1 MLMTVSGLAMLY
13 NTPMHK
19 TIESKTDLAQG
30 VDWLLAREPRFSR
43 IVDVTGLPPLRR
55 AAGGLPGLLRIVTEQ
70 MISLQAADAIW
81 RRIERELAPLDPQ
94 AILRRRH
101 PTLMKLGL
109 SGAKSRTFHAL
120 ARAAHS
126 GAFDVQSLHLAPDD
140 EVIRML
146 VSLPGIGPWTADI
159 YVLSCLGRADA
170 WPTGDLALQASA
182 ADIFGL
188 AKRPDSRAMLSLAE
202 SWRPW
207 RSVAARLLWAHYRS
221 LKGLP
226 QAVS

>member
-1 MLMTVSGLAMLY
+1 MLY
-13 NTPMHK
+13 QPAMHK
-19 TIESKTDLAQG
+19 TIESEDDLKEG
-30 VDWLLAREPRFSR
+30 VEWLLLREPRFR
-43 IVDVTGLPPLRR
+43 RVLEVTGLPPLRR
-55 AAGGLPGLLRIVTEQ
+55 AEGGLPGLLRIITEQ

-81 RRIERELAPLDPQ
+81 RRIEKELAPLDPP

-101 PTLMKLGL
+101 ATLMKLGL
-109 SGAKSRTFHAL
+109 SGAKSRTFRAL
-120 ARAAHS
+120 AQAAHK
-126 GAFDVQSLHLAPDD
+126 GEFQVDSLHLHADG
-140 EVIRML
+140 EITASL
-146 VSLPGIGPWTADI
+146 VALPGIGPWTADI

-182 ADIFGL
+182 ADLFGL
-188 AKRPDSRAMLSLAE
+188 ERRPDARAMLALAQD
-202 SWRPW
+202 WRPW

>member
-1 MLMTVSGLAMLY
+1 
-13 NTPMHK
+13 MHR
-19 TIESKTDLAQG
+19 TIESEADLAEG
-30 VDWLLAREPRFSR
+30 VAWLHSREPRFSLV
-43 IVDVTGLPPLRR
+43 IDTTGLPPLRR

-81 RRIERELAPLDPQ
+81 QRIERELAPFDPP

-101 PTLMKLGL
+101 ATLMKLGL

-120 ARAAHS
+120 ARAAHR
-126 GAFDVQSLHLAPDD
+126 GEFAVDSLHLQPDH
-140 EVIRML
+140 EVIKAL
-146 VSLPGIGPWTADI
+146 IALPGIGPWTADI
-159 YVLSCLGRADA
+159 YALSCLGRADA

-182 ADIFGL
+182 AHLLGL

-202 SWRPW
+202 AWRPW

-226 QAVS
+226 QAV

>member
-1 MLMTVSGLAMLY
+1 MLY
-13 NTPMHK
+13 RNAMHK
-19 TIESKTDLAQG
+19 TIESEADLAEG
-30 VDWLLAREPRFSR
+30 VAWLLAREPRFGR
-43 IVDVTGLPPLRR
+43 VIDTTGLPPLRR
-55 AAGGLPGLLRIVTEQ
+55 ADGGLPGLLRIVTEQ

-81 RRIERELAPLDPQ
+81 RRIEKELAPLDPP

-101 PTLMKLGL
+101 ATLMRLGL

-120 ARAAHS
+120 ARAAHK
-126 GAFDVQSLHLAPDD
+126 GEFQVDSLHLQSDD
-140 EVIRML
+140 EITALL
-146 VSLPGIGPWTADI
+146 VALPGIGPWTADI

-182 ADIFGL
+182 ADLFGL
-188 AKRPDSRAMLSLAE
+188 GKRPDARAMLGLAQE
-202 SWRPW
+202 WRPW

-226 QAVS
+226 QAV

>member
-1 MLMTVSGLAMLY
+1 
-13 NTPMHK
+13 MHK
-19 TIESKTDLAQG
+19 TIESEADLAEG
-30 VDWLLAREPRFSR
+30 VDWLIRREPRFTR
-43 IVDVTGLPPLRR
+43 VIDTTGLPALRR
-55 AAGGLPGLLRIVTEQ
+55 AEGGLPGLLRIITEQ

-81 RRIERELAPLDPQ
+81 RRIERELVPLDPE

-101 PTLMKLGL
+101 ATLMKLGL

-120 ARAAHS
+120 ARAAHK
-126 GAFDVQSLHLAPDD
+126 GEFRVDSLHQHSDD
-140 EVIRML
+140 EIIAAL
-146 VSLPGIGPWTADI
+146 VAQPGIGPWTADI

-182 ADIFGL
+182 ADLFGL
-188 AKRPDSRAMLSLAE
+188 EKRPDARLMLGLAE
-202 SWRPW
+202 AWRPW

-226 QAVS
+226 QAV

>member
-1 MLMTVSGLAMLY
+1 
-13 NTPMHK
+13 MHK
-19 TIESKTDLAQG
+19 TIACEADIQEG
-30 VDWLLAREPRFSR
+30 VDWLIVREPRFR
-43 IVDVTGLPPLRR
+43 RVIDVTGLPPLRR
-55 AAGGLPGLLRIVTEQ
+55 AEGGLPGLLRIITEQ

-81 RRIERELAPLDPQ
+81 RRIEKELAPLDPP

-101 PTLMKLGL
+101 ATLMKLGL

-120 ARAAHS
+120 ARAAHK
-126 GAFDVQSLHLAPDD
+126 GEFLVDALHQHPD
-140 EVIRML
+140 EEITKALMA
-146 VSLPGIGPWTADI
+146 LPGIGPWTADI

-182 ADIFGL
+182 ADLFGL
-188 AKRPDSRAMLSLAE
+188 EKRPDARAMLGLAE
-202 SWRPW
+202 DWRPW

-226 QAVS
+226 QAV

>member
-1 MLMTVSGLAMLY
+1 MLY
-13 NTPMHK
+13 ISFMYK
-19 TIESKTDLAQG
+19 TIESEADLAEG
-30 VDWLLAREPRFSR
+30 VDWLVRHEPRFSHV
-43 IVDVTGLPPLRR
+43 IDLTGLPPLRR
-55 AAGGLPGLLRIVTEQ
+55 ADGGLPGLLRIVTEQ

-81 RRIERELAPLDPQ
+81 RRIEKELAPFDPP

-101 PTLMKLGL
+101 ATLMKLGL

-120 ARAAHS
+120 ARAAHK
-126 GAFDVQSLHLAPDD
+126 GDFRADSLHQRSDD
-140 EVIRML
+140 EIIATL
-146 VSLPGIGPWTADI
+146 VALPGIGPWTADI

-182 ADIFGL
+182 ADLLGL
-188 AKRPDSRAMLSLAE
+188 DARPDARAMLGLAE
-202 SWRPW
+202 AWRPW

-226 QAVS
+226 QAVT

>member
-1 MLMTVSGLAMLY
+1 MTVSGVAMLY

-19 TIESKTDLAQG
+19 TIESETDLAQG
-30 VDWLLAREPRFSR
+30 VAWLLAREPRFSR
-43 IVDVTGLPPLRR
+43 IIDVTGLPPLRR

-81 RRIERELAPLDPQ
+81 RRIENELAPLDPQ

-101 PTLMKLGL
+101 ATLMKLGL
-109 SGAKSRTFHAL
+109 SGAKSRTFRAL
-120 ARAAHS
+120 ARAAHR
-126 GAFDVQSLHLAPDD
+126 GEFNVNSLHLEPDD

-146 VSLPGIGPWTADI
+146 VKLPGIGPWTADI

-182 ADIFGL
+182 ADLFGL
-188 AKRPDSRAMLSLAE
+188 AKRPDSRAMLALAE
-202 SWRPW
+202 GWRPW

>member
-1 MLMTVSGLAMLY
+1 
-13 NTPMHK
+13 MHK
-19 TIESKTDLAQG
+19 TIACEADIQEG
-30 VDWLLAREPRFSR
+30 VDWLIVREPRFR
-43 IVDVTGLPPLRR
+43 RVIDVTGLPPLRR
-55 AAGGLPGLLRIVTEQ
+55 AEGGLPGLLRIITEQ

-81 RRIERELAPLDPQ
+81 RRIEKELAPLDPP

-101 PTLMKLGL
+101 ATLMKLGL

-120 ARAAHS
+120 ARAAHK
-126 GAFDVQSLHLAPDD
+126 GEFLVDALHQHPD
-140 EVIRML
+140 EEIIKAL
-146 VSLPGIGPWTADI
+146 VAQPGIGPWTADI

-182 ADIFGL
+182 ADLFGL
-188 AKRPDSRAMLSLAE
+188 AKRPDSRAMLHLAE
-202 SWRPW
+202 AWRPW

-226 QAVS
+226 QIVS